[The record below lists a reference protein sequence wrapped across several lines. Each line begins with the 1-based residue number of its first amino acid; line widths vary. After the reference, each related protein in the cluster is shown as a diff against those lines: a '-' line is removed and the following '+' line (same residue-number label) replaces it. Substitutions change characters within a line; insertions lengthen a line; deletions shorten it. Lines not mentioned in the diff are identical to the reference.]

1 MFILGMVIRAAA
13 LYYAV
18 KFIIFLFRAIA
29 DHGY

>member
-1 MFILGMVIRAAA
+1 MFIVGMIIRLIA

-18 KFIIFLFRAIA
+18 KFIIFLFRAMA